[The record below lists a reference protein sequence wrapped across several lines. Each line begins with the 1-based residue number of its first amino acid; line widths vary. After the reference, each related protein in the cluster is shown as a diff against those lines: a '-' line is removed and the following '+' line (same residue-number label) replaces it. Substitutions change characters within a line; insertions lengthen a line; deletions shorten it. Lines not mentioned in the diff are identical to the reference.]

1 MEQSSNMAP
10 APEAAI
16 AIEALRIRRG
26 AKLVIPALD
35 VEIHAGRVTGLLGPS
50 GSGKTTLLRA
60 IVGVQRVES
69 GRVTVLGEP
78 AGSASLRR
86 QVGYMT
92 QAPSVYHDLTA
103 GQNLRFF
110 ASVLGLG
117 DAEIRS
123 ALATV
128 GMEGEHDRL
137 VSDMSGG
144 QRTRV
149 SLATT
154 LLARPRVVVLDEPT
168 VGLDPVLRDDLW
180 HTFGEL
186 ARAGSTLLVSSHVMD
201 EAERCDGLLLM
212 REGEL
217 LATGTPAELR
227 EAAGARDVGEA
238 FIRLIHEREGAGDR
252 EGGRQ

>member
-1 MEQSSNMAP
+1 MTNATPTAP
-10 APEAAI
+10 SDPAI
-16 AIEALRIRRG
+16 RIDGLRIQRG
-26 AKLVIPALD
+26 AKLVIPGLD
-35 VEIHAGRVTGLLGPS
+35 VDIPAGRITGLLGPS

-60 IVGVQRVES
+60 IVGVQRVLDGS
-69 GRVTVLGEP
+69 VSVLGAE
-78 AGSASLRR
+78 AGSAPLRR
-86 QVGYMT
+86 RVGYMT
-92 QAPSVYHDLTA
+92 QAPSVYQDLTA

-110 ASVLGLG
+110 ASVLGVG
-117 DAEIRS
+117 EAEIRS

-154 LLARPRVVVLDEPT
+154 LLASPPVVILDEPT

-180 HTFGEL
+180 NTFGEL

-201 EAERCDGLLLM
+201 EAERCDWLLLM

-217 LATGTPAELR
+217 LAAGTPSELR

-238 FIRLIHEREGAGDR
+238 FIRLIHERERAGPR
-252 EGGRQ
+252 EGRSR